1 MVAVSSE
8 SQAPRTRM
16 VAQTKCFRSES
27 SSRFGSLERTW
38 ADRKSRNLRMTENAF
53 LRALNS
59 WKKNQIENDEDP

>member
-1 MVAVSSE
+1 
-8 SQAPRTRM
+8 M